1 MYSGGSL
8 DSAAGTITA
17 SDIVR
22 MSICPVI
29 YEYPTF
35 FPEEMLNEEQE
46 SLRERV
52 ADLEIKVLEQAEE
65 LTCLRTTIADLTRR
79 LTQVEG
85 RGKC

>member
-1 MYSGGSL
+1 
-8 DSAAGTITA
+8 
-17 SDIVR
+17 
-22 MSICPVI
+22 
-29 YEYPTF
+29 
-35 FPEEMLNEEQE
+35 MLNEEQE

-85 RGKC
+85 RGE